1 MGKLAESSFKKDGEK
16 KRGRGVCLRKVGTE
30 PGRDKREKKR
40 KKGRIK
46 ERIERRSERKGDLSL
61 PTPPLSLS
69 LKEWKHNSEGPG
81 RPVPR
86 IRVIDSVMSRTTRAR
101 S

>member
-16 KRGRGVCLRKVGTE
+16 NREGGVCLRKVGTE

-61 PTPPLSLS
+61 PTPPSLS
-69 LKEWKHNSEGPG
+69 FPKGVE
-81 RPVPR
+81 
-86 IRVIDSVMSRTTRAR
+86 A
-101 S
+101 